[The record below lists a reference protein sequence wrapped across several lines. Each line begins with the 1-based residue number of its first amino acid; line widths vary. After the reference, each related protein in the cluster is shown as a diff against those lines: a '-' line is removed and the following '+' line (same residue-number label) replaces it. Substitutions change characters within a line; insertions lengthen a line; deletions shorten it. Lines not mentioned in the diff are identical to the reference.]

1 MLIERDWKL
10 PIPRKI
16 SFTMLVCL
24 NFLFYIYFKDQ
35 RAVHSKRHLM
45 EIFSKYLPYI
55 IYFIYLFEKELV
67 LLDTGAMKAVKNQ
80 KMVLVG
86 EES

>member
-1 MLIERDWKL
+1 
-10 PIPRKI
+10 
-16 SFTMLVCL
+16 
-24 NFLFYIYFKDQ
+24 
-35 RAVHSKRHLM
+35 M

-86 EES
+86 EESWKESGKLTQDNILIEEIRKVPFLEK